1 MSIMIDQDC
10 CTGCK
15 ACHKV
20 CPGNLLKGN
29 SQQKTSIRDPFEC
42 WGCTACIKECPVQAI
57 KYFLGADIGGRG
69 SLVTSKQEKDR
80 LHWVI
85 ERPSGEVKTI
95 SINKKE
101 ANNY

>member
-1 MSIMIDQDC
+1 MSIMIDQDQC
-10 CTGCK
+10 IGCQ

-20 CPGNLLKGN
+20 CPGNLLKETGKG
-29 SQQKTSIRDPFEC
+29 KTTIRDPFEC

-57 KYFLGADIGGRG
+57 KYFLGADVGGRG
-69 SLVTSKQEKDR
+69 SLVTSQEEKDI

-85 ERPSGEVKTI
+85 EKPSGEVERI

-101 ANNY
+101 ANQY